1 MDVFV
6 GFNDSAEE
14 EQKSLKYSKII
25 NDLENDILEIES
37 LSNSGRYQ
45 KRSCTYLGYYGH
57 FYPTLKSL
65 VDLVCLS
72 PLTLIFSICLSHLW
86 LWMEN

>member
-6 GFNDSAEE
+6 GFNDSAKD

-37 LSNSGRYQ
+37 TPNSGEYQ
-45 KRSCTYLGYYGH
+45 KR
-57 FYPTLKSL
+57 
-65 VDLVCLS
+65 
-72 PLTLIFSICLSHLW
+72 
-86 LWMEN
+86 

>member
-1 MDVFV
+1 MDDFV

-37 LSNSGRYQ
+37 LPNSGEYQ
-45 KRSCTYLGYYGH
+45 YI
-57 FYPTLKSL
+57 
-65 VDLVCLS
+65 VCSKIITSHQNCQNHHQPPKLS
-72 PLTLIFSICLSHLW
+72 KTTKIITDQQNHYQPQKLS
-86 LWMEN
+86 